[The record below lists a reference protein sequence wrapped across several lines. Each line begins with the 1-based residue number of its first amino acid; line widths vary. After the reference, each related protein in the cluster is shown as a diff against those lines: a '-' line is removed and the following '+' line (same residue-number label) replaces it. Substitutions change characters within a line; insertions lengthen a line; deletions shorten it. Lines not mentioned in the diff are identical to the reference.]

1 MFFACNI
8 PIMYIH
14 NVHNVNKVLSNLLS
28 IPQNN
33 ASITREFFT
42 CQAEF
47 HGTIF
52 NATKRCRIMNNDKVK
67 QLEFAG
73 IDGNIDVSIDVH

>member
-1 MFFACNI
+1 MLLMHFICKVLY
-8 PIMYIH
+8 MYIC
-14 NVHNVNKVLSNLLS
+14 NVHDANNVLFIS
-28 IPQNN
+28 QNN

-52 NATKRCRIMNNDKVK
+52 NATKRCRIMNNDTVE
-67 QLEFAG
+67 QVEFVG
-73 IDGNIDVSIDVH
+73 INENIDVSIDVN

>member
-1 MFFACNI
+1 
-8 PIMYIH
+8 MYIC
-14 NVHNVNKVLSNLLS
+14 NVHDANNLLS
-28 IPQNN
+28 ISQNN

-52 NATKRCRIMNNDKVK
+52 NATKRCRIMNNDTVE
-67 QLEFAG
+67 QVEFVG
-73 IDGNIDVSIDVH
+73 IDENIDVSIDVN